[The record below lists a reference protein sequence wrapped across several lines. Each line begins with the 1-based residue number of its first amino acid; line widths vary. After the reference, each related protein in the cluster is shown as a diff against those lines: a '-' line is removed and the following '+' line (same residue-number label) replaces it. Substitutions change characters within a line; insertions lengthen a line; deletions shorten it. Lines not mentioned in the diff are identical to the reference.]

1 MSEGACDHRRCSW
14 VGGRQDDPPNS
25 NFSSSGVLRRAERD
39 WGHSLPREGVG
50 SYYLIMVCSSGRL
63 CSVSWASKHRGP
75 REEKKTGG
83 IGNSSVYTWT
93 KRSHCLSDSGRISAS
108 GGIFSEG
115 RTVLSQP

>member
-1 MSEGACDHRRCSW
+1 M
-14 VGGRQDDPPNS
+14 
-25 NFSSSGVLRRAERD
+25 
-39 WGHSLPREGVG
+39 
-50 SYYLIMVCSSGRL
+50 
-63 CSVSWASKHRGP
+63 SWASEHRGP